1 MIILVTIVYFTAIY
15 LLISWI
21 GELYVKSEVSRVN
34 NELILDNLDDGL
46 IIIEESSGD
55 LVFSNKQAK
64 RFNIDQK
71 QFFNSFFE

>member
-1 MIILVTIVYFTAIY
+1 MAIY

-21 GELYVKSEVSRVN
+21 GELYVKCEVSRVN

-46 IIIEESSGD
+46 IIIEKSSGD

-71 QFFNSFFE
+71 QKFFNSFLE

>member
-1 MIILVTIVYFTAIY
+1 MGSTVFFMAIY

-21 GELYVKSEVSRVN
+21 GELYVKCEVSRVN

-46 IIIEESSGD
+46 IIIEKSSGD

-71 QFFNSFFE
+71 QKFFNSFLE